1 MNTIIQLLNE
11 AGYKN
16 TNTNRERAVRNMN
29 LLLDSGVMTIKFIN
43 ADKYNAKEGGQSFWF
58 KSNEKDLCTAY
69 QVTLFGKTYNGHF
82 IQKKSTTKYLASVA
96 FDGTREYALD
106 INYYDNYTLSIND
119 IQIRVAQ
126 LISVIRN
133 GVDFFAPKVFAAQ
146 GDCSCGKCNG
156 KGVIPAFAY
165 YANGICFDCGGSG
178 IDRAVLKS
186 FISTSIASVK

>member
-1 MNTIIQLLNE
+1 
-11 AGYKN
+11 
-16 TNTNRERAVRNMN
+16 
-29 LLLDSGVMTIKFIN
+29 
-43 ADKYNAKEGGQSFWF
+43 
-58 KSNEKDLCTAY
+58 
-69 QVTLFGKTYNGHF
+69 
-82 IQKKSTTKYLASVA
+82 
-96 FDGTREYALD
+96 
-106 INYYDNYTLSIND
+106 
-119 IQIRVAQ
+119 VAQ